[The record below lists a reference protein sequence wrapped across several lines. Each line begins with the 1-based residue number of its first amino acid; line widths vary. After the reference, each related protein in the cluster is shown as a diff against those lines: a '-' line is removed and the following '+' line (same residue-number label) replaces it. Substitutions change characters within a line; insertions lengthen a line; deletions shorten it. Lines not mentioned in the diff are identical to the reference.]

1 MGRFAVAVR
10 WKLGALA
17 LGIATIGALPATAQA
32 EDFFSALFGG
42 LSAPQREAP
51 QPYVRLPFADEAAP
65 RPRPAPRSAVSYS
78 GGGGGQAWCVRTC
91 DGRYFPLAATGD
103 LGKAAACNNFCPA
116 SKTEVVYGSAI
127 DDAAT
132 DSGKPYSQLPNAFR
146 YRTEIVDGC
155 TCNGKDQFGLAK
167 VPIESDA
174 TLRKGDL
181 VASADGLMVANRT
194 AGRHAELNFSPA
206 PGALNEKFRRAPVL
220 ASE

>member
-1 MGRFAVAVR
+1 
-10 WKLGALA
+10 LGVLA
-17 LGIATIGALPATAQA
+17 LGAAAISALPPAAQA

-42 LSAPQREAP
+42 LNAPQRQAP
-51 QPYVRLPFADEAAP
+51 QPYVRLPFADEAASP
-65 RPRPAPRSAVSYS
+65 QAAPRSTARY
-78 GGGGGQAWCVRTC
+78 GGGGQAWCVRTC

-103 LGKAAACNNFCPA
+103 QAKVDACNNFCPA

-132 DSGKPYSQLPNAFR
+132 GNGKSYSELPNAFR

-174 TLRKGDL
+174 TLRKGDI
-181 VASADGLMVANRT
+181 VAGADGLMVANRT
-194 AGRHAELNFSPA
+194 AGKHAELNFSPV
-206 PGALNEKFRRAPVL
+206 PDSLRDKYRRVPVV